1 MKYKNSVLL
10 TSIVHTL
17 LFIPFYLSGFI
28 GADWDSYALIG
39 SAKIFIEQGIYIPSR
54 PPGFPLS
61 ELLTLSVINVSEV
74 FNIHFEKV
82 LLVIQYL
89 FLLLS
94 NILLSKLF
102 KINNQKINFYYLIVM
117 FSPIYIISGFTVIDY
132 MAGLVFGYMGVYI
145 FNKHKSANS
154 IVLIS
159 FLFSI
164 SIGFRLSNIIFLIS
178 LVIYIIFIKK
188 EAVLAFKIIF
198 LTSLLSSIIY
208 GVTYWSLWSTS
219 LKIIYGSNLSEL
231 VCIFNLTNTDHT
243 LLSRLGRFVIKQTN
257 YLSVLGSIL
266 FIINI
271 PKLKFIKLSE
281 NIVFFLIFI
290 FFQLSFVRLP
300 TEEGHML
307 PAFIALFLIIS
318 NSNIDFSFKKLIL
331 ILTFISNFLNLNFYV
346 VDEVDSANSI
356 LFTSDIRS
364 GLLIEDYEI
373 RAEKGKNKLYHYQNS
388 VDTLNIAWKNG
399 CPN

>member
-61 ELLTLSVINVSEV
+61 ELLTLSVINVSEI

-102 KINNQKINFYYLIVM
+102 KINNQKINFYYLIVL

-132 MAGLVFGYMGVYI
+132 MAGLVFGYMGIYI

-178 LVIYIIFIKK
+178 LIIYIIFIKK
-188 EAVLAFKIIF
+188 ESVLAFKIIF

-208 GVTYWSLWSTS
+208 GVAYWSLWSTS

-266 FIINI
+266 FIVNI

>member
-178 LVIYIIFIKK
+178 LVVYIIFIKK
-188 EAVLAFKIIF
+188 ESVLAFKMIS
-198 LTSLLSSIIY
+198 LTALLSSIIY
-208 GVTYWSLWSTS
+208 GVAYWSLWSTS
-219 LKIIYGSNLSEL
+219 LKIIYGSNISEL

-318 NSNIDFSFKKLIL
+318 NSNIDFSFTKLIL

>member
-61 ELLTLSVINVSEV
+61 ELLTLSVINVSEI

-102 KINNQKINFYYLIVM
+102 KINNQKINFYYLIVL

-188 EAVLAFKIIF
+188 ESVLAFKIIF

-208 GVTYWSLWSTS
+208 GVAYWSLWSTS

-243 LLSRLGRFVIKQTN
+243 LLSRLGRFVIKQAN

-266 FIINI
+266 FIVNI
-271 PKLKFIKLSE
+271 PKLKFIKLTE
-281 NIVFFLIFI
+281 NLVFFLIFI

>member
-1 MKYKNSVLL
+1 LKYKNSVLL

-208 GVTYWSLWSTS
+208 GVAYWSLWSTS

-318 NSNIDFSFKKLIL
+318 NSNINFSFKKLIL

-373 RAEKGKNKLYHYQNS
+373 RTEKGKNKLYHYQNS

>member
-61 ELLTLSVINVSEV
+61 ELLTLSVINVSEIL
-74 FNIHFEKV
+74 NIHFEKV

-178 LVIYIIFIKK
+178 LIIYIIFIKK
-188 EAVLAFKIIF
+188 EAILAFKIIF

-208 GVTYWSLWSTS
+208 GVAYWSLWSTS

>member
-10 TSIVHTL
+10 ISIVHTL

-61 ELLTLSVINVSEV
+61 ELLTLSVINVSEI

-89 FLLLS
+89 FLLFS

-145 FNKHKSANS
+145 FNKHKSADS

-178 LVIYIIFIKK
+178 LVVYIIFIKK
-188 EAVLAFKIIF
+188 ESVLAFKMIF
-198 LTSLLSSIIY
+198 LTALLSSIIY
-208 GVTYWSLWSTS
+208 GVAYWSLWSTS
-219 LKIIYGSNLSEL
+219 LKTIYGSNLSEL

>member
-39 SAKIFIEQGIYIPSR
+39 SAKIFTEQGIYIPSR

-61 ELLTLSVINVSEV
+61 ELLTLSVINVSEIL
-74 FNIHFEKV
+74 NIHFEKV

-178 LVIYIIFIKK
+178 LIIYIIFIKK
-188 EAVLAFKIIF
+188 ESVLAFKIIF

-208 GVTYWSLWSTS
+208 GVAYWSLWSTS

-266 FIINI
+266 FIVNI

-318 NSNIDFSFKKLIL
+318 NSNLDFSFKKLIL

>member
-61 ELLTLSVINVSEV
+61 ELLTLSVINVSEI

-178 LVIYIIFIKK
+178 LIVYIIFIKK
-188 EAVLAFKIIF
+188 ESVLAFKMIF
-198 LTSLLSSIIY
+198 LTALLSSIIY
-208 GVTYWSLWSTS
+208 GVAYWSLWNTS

-290 FFQLSFVRLP
+290 FFQLSFLRLP

-307 PAFIALFLIIS
+307 PAFISLFLIIS
-318 NSNIDFSFKKLIL
+318 NSNIDFSFTKLIL
-331 ILTFISNFLNLNFYV
+331 ILTFISNFLNLNFYI

-373 RAEKGKNKLYHYQNS
+373 REEKGKNKLYHY
-388 VDTLNIAWKNG
+388 LN
-399 CPN
+399 C

>member
-74 FNIHFEKV
+74 LNIHFEKV

-102 KINNQKINFYYLIVM
+102 KINNQKINFYYLIVL

-178 LVIYIIFIKK
+178 LIIYIIFIKK
-188 EAVLAFKIIF
+188 ESVLAFKIIF

-208 GVTYWSLWSTS
+208 GVAYWSLWSTS

-266 FIINI
+266 FIVNI

>member
-208 GVTYWSLWSTS
+208 GVAYWSLWSTS

-243 LLSRLGRFVIKQTN
+243 LLSRLGRFIIKQTN

>member
-39 SAKIFIEQGIYIPSR
+39 SAKIFTEQGIYIPSR

-61 ELLTLSVINVSEV
+61 ELLTLSVINVSEIL
-74 FNIHFEKV
+74 NIHFEKV

-145 FNKHKSANS
+145 FNKRKSANS

-178 LVIYIIFIKK
+178 LIIYIIFIKK
-188 EAVLAFKIIF
+188 ESVLAFKIIF

-208 GVTYWSLWSTS
+208 GVAYWSLWSTS

-266 FIINI
+266 FIVNI

-318 NSNIDFSFKKLIL
+318 NSNLDFSFKKLIL

>member
-74 FNIHFEKV
+74 LNIHFEKV

-117 FSPIYIISGFTVIDY
+117 FSPIYIISGFTLIDY

-208 GVTYWSLWSTS
+208 GVAYWSLWSTS

-257 YLSVLGSIL
+257 YLSILGSIL

-318 NSNIDFSFKKLIL
+318 NSNINFSFKKLIL

>member
-39 SAKIFIEQGIYIPSR
+39 SAKIFTEQGIYIPSR

-61 ELLTLSVINVSEV
+61 ELLTLSVINVSEIL
-74 FNIHFEKV
+74 NIHFEKV

-178 LVIYIIFIKK
+178 LIIYIIFIKK
-188 EAVLAFKIIF
+188 ESVLAFKIIF

-208 GVTYWSLWSTS
+208 GVAYWSLWSAS

>member
-61 ELLTLSVINVSEV
+61 ELLTLSVINVSEIL
-74 FNIHFEKV
+74 NIHFEKV

-178 LVIYIIFIKK
+178 LIIYIIFIKK
-188 EAVLAFKIIF
+188 ESVLAFKIIF

-208 GVTYWSLWSTS
+208 GVAYWSLWSTS

-266 FIINI
+266 FIVNI

-318 NSNIDFSFKKLIL
+318 NSNLDFSFKKLIL

>member
-10 TSIVHTL
+10 ISIVHTL

-61 ELLTLSVINVSEV
+61 ELLTLSVINVSEI

-89 FLLLS
+89 FLLFS

-132 MAGLVFGYMGVYI
+132 MAG
-145 FNKHKSANS
+145 
-154 IVLIS
+154 
-159 FLFSI
+159 
-164 SIGFRLSNIIFLIS
+164 FRLSNIIFLIS
-178 LVIYIIFIKK
+178 LVVYIIFIKK
-188 EAVLAFKIIF
+188 ESVLAFKMIF
-198 LTSLLSSIIY
+198 LTALLSSIIY
-208 GVTYWSLWSTS
+208 GVAYWSLWSTS
-219 LKIIYGSNLSEL
+219 LKTIYGSNLSEL

>member
-74 FNIHFEKV
+74 LNIHFEKV

-102 KINNQKINFYYLIVM
+102 KINNQKINFYYLIVV
-117 FSPIYIISGFTVIDY
+117 FSPIYIISGFTLIDY

-208 GVTYWSLWSTS
+208 GVAYWSLWSTS

-257 YLSVLGSIL
+257 YLSILGSIL

-318 NSNIDFSFKKLIL
+318 NSNINFSFKKLIL

>member
-188 EAVLAFKIIF
+188 EAVLGFKIIF

-208 GVTYWSLWSTS
+208 GVAYWSLWSTS

>member
-61 ELLTLSVINVSEV
+61 ELLTLSVINVSEI

-145 FNKHKSANS
+145 FNKNKSTNS

-188 EAVLAFKIIF
+188 ESVLAFKIIF

-208 GVTYWSLWSTS
+208 GIAYWSLWSAS

>member
-208 GVTYWSLWSTS
+208 GVAYWSLWSTS
-219 LKIIYGSNLSEL
+219 LKTIYGSNLSEL

-318 NSNIDFSFKKLIL
+318 NSNKYFSFKKLIL

>member
-39 SAKIFIEQGIYIPSR
+39 SAKIFTEQGIYIPSR

-61 ELLTLSVINVSEV
+61 ELLTLSVINVSEIL
-74 FNIHFEKV
+74 NIHFEKV

-178 LVIYIIFIKK
+178 LIIYIIFIKK
-188 EAVLAFKIIF
+188 ESVLAFKIIF

-208 GVTYWSLWSTS
+208 GVAYWSLWSTS

-266 FIINI
+266 FIVNI

-318 NSNIDFSFKKLIL
+318 NSNLDFSFKKLIL

-373 RAEKGKNKLYHYQNS
+373 RTEKGKNKLYHYQNS

>member
-1 MKYKNSVLL
+1 LKYKNSVLL

-208 GVTYWSLWSTS
+208 GVAYWSLWSTS
-219 LKIIYGSNLSEL
+219 LKTIYGSNLSEL

>member
-61 ELLTLSVINVSEV
+61 ELLTLSVINVSEI

-102 KINNQKINFYYLIVM
+102 KINNQKINFYYLIVL

-132 MAGLVFGYMGVYI
+132 MAGLVFGYMGIYI

-208 GVTYWSLWSTS
+208 GVAYWSLWSTS

-266 FIINI
+266 FIVNI

>member
-61 ELLTLSVINVSEV
+61 ELLTLSVINVSEI

-178 LVIYIIFIKK
+178 LIVYIIFIKK
-188 EAVLAFKIIF
+188 ESVLAFKMIF
-198 LTSLLSSIIY
+198 LTALLSSIIY
-208 GVTYWSLWSTS
+208 GVAYWSLWNTS

-290 FFQLSFVRLP
+290 FFQLSFLRLP

-307 PAFIALFLIIS
+307 PAFISLFLIIS
-318 NSNIDFSFKKLIL
+318 NSNIDFSFTKLIL
-331 ILTFISNFLNLNFYV
+331 ILTFISNFLNLNFYI

-373 RAEKGKNKLYHYQNS
+373 REEKGKNKLYHYQNS

>member
-188 EAVLAFKIIF
+188 EAVLGFKIIF

-208 GVTYWSLWSTS
+208 GVAYWSLWSTS
-219 LKIIYGSNLSEL
+219 LKIIYGSNFSEL

-266 FIINI
+266 FIVNI

>member
-61 ELLTLSVINVSEV
+61 ELLTLSVINVSEIL
-74 FNIHFEKV
+74 NIHFEKV

-188 EAVLAFKIIF
+188 EAVLGFKIIF

-208 GVTYWSLWSTS
+208 GVAYWSLWSTS

>member
-1 MKYKNSVLL
+1 MKYINSVLL

-39 SAKIFIEQGIYIPSR
+39 SAKIFTEQGIYIPSR

-61 ELLTLSVINVSEV
+61 ELLTLSVINVSEIL
-74 FNIHFEKV
+74 NIHFEKV

-208 GVTYWSLWSTS
+208 GVAYWSLWSTS

-257 YLSVLGSIL
+257 YLSVLGSIF

-271 PKLKFIKLSE
+271 TKLKFIKLSE

-388 VDTLNIAWKNG
+388 VDTLNIDWKNG
-399 CPN
+399 CQN

>member
-208 GVTYWSLWSTS
+208 GVAYWSLWSTS
-219 LKIIYGSNLSEL
+219 LKTIYGSNLSEL

>member
-132 MAGLVFGYMGVYI
+132 MAGLVFGYMGIYI

-188 EAVLAFKIIF
+188 ESVLAFKIIF

-208 GVTYWSLWSTS
+208 GVAYWSLWSTS

-266 FIINI
+266 FIVNI

>member
-61 ELLTLSVINVSEV
+61 ELLTLSVINVSEI

-188 EAVLAFKIIF
+188 ESVLAFKIIF

-208 GVTYWSLWSTS
+208 GVAYWSLWSTS

>member
-61 ELLTLSVINVSEV
+61 ELLTLSVINVSEI

-178 LVIYIIFIKK
+178 LVVYIIFIKK
-188 EAVLAFKIIF
+188 ESVLAFKMIS
-198 LTSLLSSIIY
+198 LTALLSSIIY
-208 GVTYWSLWSTS
+208 GVAYWSLWSTS
-219 LKIIYGSNLSEL
+219 LKIIYGSNISEL

-318 NSNIDFSFKKLIL
+318 NSNIDFSFTKLIL

>member
-74 FNIHFEKV
+74 LNIHFEKV

-102 KINNQKINFYYLIVM
+102 KINNQKINFYYLIVL

-132 MAGLVFGYMGVYI
+132 MAGLVFGYMGIYI

-178 LVIYIIFIKK
+178 LIIYIIFIKK
-188 EAVLAFKIIF
+188 ESVLAFKIIF

-208 GVTYWSLWSTS
+208 GVAYWSLWSTS

>member
-61 ELLTLSVINVSEV
+61 ELLTLSVINVSEI

-102 KINNQKINFYYLIVM
+102 KINNQKINFYYLIVL

-132 MAGLVFGYMGVYI
+132 MAGLVFGYMGIYI

-178 LVIYIIFIKK
+178 LIIYIIFIKK
-188 EAVLAFKIIF
+188 ESVLAFKIIF

-208 GVTYWSLWSTS
+208 GVAYWSLWSTS
-219 LKIIYGSNLSEL
+219 LKIIY
-231 VCIFNLTNTDHT
+231 
-243 LLSRLGRFVIKQTN
+243 
-257 YLSVLGSIL
+257 
-266 FIINI
+266 
-271 PKLKFIKLSE
+271 
-281 NIVFFLIFI
+281 
-290 FFQLSFVRLP
+290 
-300 TEEGHML
+300 
-307 PAFIALFLIIS
+307 
-318 NSNIDFSFKKLIL
+318 
-331 ILTFISNFLNLNFYV
+331 
-346 VDEVDSANSI
+346 
-356 LFTSDIRS
+356 
-364 GLLIEDYEI
+364 
-373 RAEKGKNKLYHYQNS
+373 RAEKYVWYCS
-388 VDTLNIAWKNG
+388 LN
-399 CPN
+399 

>member
-61 ELLTLSVINVSEV
+61 ELLTLSVINVSEI

-188 EAVLAFKIIF
+188 EAVLGFKIIF

-208 GVTYWSLWSTS
+208 GVAYWSLWSTS
-219 LKIIYGSNLSEL
+219 LKIIYGNNLSEL

>member
-61 ELLTLSVINVSEV
+61 ELLTLSVINVSEI

-178 LVIYIIFIKK
+178 LIIYIIFIKK
-188 EAVLAFKIIF
+188 ESVLAFKIIF

-208 GVTYWSLWSTS
+208 GVAYWSLWSTS